1 MAKSKR
7 LRNSAFFREIG
18 ERFGEAVS
26 KRGKE
31 ALERGG
37 DTIAQTAKSLCPVDT
52 GRLRDSI
59 HVETS
64 AKGARVSVIADAE
77 NPQNGVKYARI
88 VEFSPKI
95 NESYMIPAYDAHK
108 HEIRQSVIDA
118 IRDAIKEVQQ

>member
-7 LRNSAFFREIG
+7 LRNTAFFKEIG

-26 KRGKE
+26 KKGKE

-37 DTIAQTAKSLCPVDT
+37 DTIAQTARSLCPVDT

-64 AKGARVSVIADAE
+64 AKGARVSVVADAE
-77 NPQNGVKYARI
+77 NPKNGVKYARI

-95 NESYMIPAYDAHK
+95 NKPYMIPAYDAHK
-108 HEIRQSVIDA
+108 QEVRQNVIDA
-118 IRDAIKEVQQ
+118 IREAVREVKV

>member
-7 LRNSAFFREIG
+7 LRNTAFFKEIG

-26 KRGKE
+26 KKGKE

-37 DTIAQTAKSLCPVDT
+37 DTIAQTARSLCPVDT

-59 HVETS
+59 HVEVS
-64 AKGARVSVIADAE
+64 AKGARVSVVADAE

-95 NESYMIPAYDAHK
+95 NKPYMIPAYDAHK
-108 HEIRQSVIDA
+108 QEVRESVIDA
-118 IRDAIKEVQQ
+118 IREAVREVKV